1 MTRIFTALLVMT
13 VVWCEGLHAQ
23 SLYQEQFRPQYH
35 FTPPQQWMNDPNGLI
50 YLDGEYHLFFQYNPY
65 ANKWGPM
72 HWGHAVSRDM
82 VHWQN
87 LAIALFPDNNGT
99 IFSGSA
105 VFDRNNTSGL
115 GSPGFPPVV
124 AIFTYNNHLA
134 ENLGSRQFQTE
145 GIAYSLDK
153 GRTWTKYA
161 ANPVLKNPG
170 EQDFRDP
177 KVSWFES
184 QHKWIMTL
192 AVGDH
197 VSFYSSMNLKEWT
210 HESDFGKEWG
220 AHGGVWECPDLI
232 EMKIAG
238 ETANRHVLLVSTNPG
253 GPNGGSATQY
263 FIGEFDGHQFS
274 LDASLLKKL
283 SRQGAE
289 SPAAGLLNALWLDY
303 GPDDYAGVTWS
314 GVPTRDGGHLF
325 LGWMNNWAYAQNLP
339 TERWRGAMTIP
350 RELRL
355 VRTEH
360 GLEVRS
366 LPITE
371 LQALRTHR
379 EPLSKMNIEGE
390 TDLLGASHPSTG
402 LLDLNLDLDTRK
414 ARAVSVS
421 FRNSFQEQT
430 VFRINRKEHRY
441 ELDRSRSGETGF
453 SREFSTLATA
463 PITGTSKKISL
474 RILIDRSSLEI
485 FINDGETVFTATE
498 FPKSPYD
505 QVVLTADETIQLKS
519 ATIDELQSA
528 WQAVR

>member
-1 MTRIFTALLVMT
+1 MTRTITALLVLA
-13 VVWCEGLHAQ
+13 VICCSGLHAQ
-23 SLYQEQFRPQYH
+23 NLYQEQFRPQYH
-35 FTPPQQWMNDPNGLI
+35 FTPPQQWMNDPNGLV
-50 YLDGEYHLFFQYNPY
+50 YLDGEYHLFYQFNPY

-87 LAIALFPDNNGT
+87 LPIALFPDNNGA
-99 IFSGSA
+99 IFSGST
-105 VFDRNNTSGL
+105 VFDPHNTSGL
-115 GSPGFPPVV
+115 GSPESPPVV
-124 AIFTYNNHLA
+124 AIFTYDNHLA
-134 ENLGSRQFQTE
+134 ENLGSKEFQTE

-161 ANPVLKNPG
+161 GNPVLKNPG

-232 EMKIAG
+232 DMKIAG
-238 ETANRHVLLVSTNPG
+238 ETANKYVLLVSTNPG

-263 FIGEFDGHQFS
+263 FIGAFDGHRFS
-274 LDASLLKKL
+274 L
-283 SRQGAE
+283 E
-289 SPAAGLLNALWLDY
+289 SPARGFSNALWLDY

-314 GVPTRDGGHLF
+314 NVPTHDGRHLF
-325 LGWMNNWAYAQNLP
+325 LGWMSNWAYAQNVP
-339 TERWRGAMTIP
+339 TERWRSAMTIP

-366 LPITE
+366 LPIAE

-379 EPLSKMNIEGE
+379 YSLSKMNIKGD
-390 TDLLGASHPSTG
+390 TDLVGVSHPNAG

-414 ARAVSVS
+414 ARVVSVY
-421 FRNSFQEQT
+421 FRNSLQEQT
-430 VFRINRKEHRY
+430 VFRINRQEHRY

-453 SREFSTLATA
+453 SREFSKLQTA
-463 PITGTSKKISL
+463 PIARTSTKVAL
-474 RILIDRSSLEI
+474 RILVDRSSLEI
-485 FINDGETVFTATE
+485 FVNDGETVLTATE

-505 QVVLTADETIQLKS
+505 RVVLAADETIQLKS
-519 ATIDELQSA
+519 GTIDELRSV
-528 WQAVR
+528 WQTVQ